1 VLNLIESAR
10 EKSKTEG
17 KYAEAIKEYE
27 NILAYSVRLSSSPNI
42 EEKLGK
48 EKLCTFIERNN
59 ASK

>member
-1 VLNLIESAR
+1 MSVAEILKVLNLIESAR

-42 EEKLGK
+42 EEKLG
-48 EKLCTFIERNN
+48 
-59 ASK
+59 